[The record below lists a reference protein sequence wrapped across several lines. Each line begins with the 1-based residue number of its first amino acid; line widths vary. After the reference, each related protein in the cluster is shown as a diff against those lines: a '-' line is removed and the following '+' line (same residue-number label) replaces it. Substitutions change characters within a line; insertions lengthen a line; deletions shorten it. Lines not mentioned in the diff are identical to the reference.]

1 VSARGPLS
9 AERLAQIRETQLGD
23 WYSGEWVQDYV
34 ESDGEEPAHYV
45 VTERESNT
53 VLAMLPDW
61 AGPIALWMADAH
73 EAVPEL
79 LAEVE
84 RLRAE
89 RDAFCDRV
97 DTLTEVAKGN
107 KRHVQEMFAQLQTA
121 QRKRDEALARVAELE
136 QHTTTVRAEVL
147 REAADAVAERTGNPI
162 DSNAKMLRR
171 MAAEGGGPA

>member
-84 RLRAE
+84 RLRVMYRVSSERESDLIDE
-89 RDAFCDRV
+89 RDE
-97 DTLTEVAKGN
+97 LG
-107 KRHVQEMFAQLQTA
+107 
-121 QRKRDEALARVAELE
+121 ARVAELE
-136 QHTTTVRAEVL
+136 QHTSTRAAAY
-147 REAADAVAERTGNPI
+147 RQAADDLDAAFGDPA
-162 DSNAKMLRR
+162 AKHIGALGAAFLRR
-171 MAAEGGGPA
+171 RAREITAEGGGPA